1 MKKILLSTIVVGLLS
16 VNSMANNSEIAI
28 TGTVLPSAVVGFVD
42 VSGEA
47 LTDTDK
53 FIDATINL
61 GSHEVDAFN
70 SGALAASSQSI
81 FVKTNIATTGS
92 VSMSINSANP
102 DKTTLVNAVDSTA
115 TIPVVYKIG
124 TTNITPDGLTFVT
137 IANTANAG
145 STAITD
151 KFTITPSA
159 AADQLS
165 GTYGAVLT
173 VAIVAN

>member
-1 MKKILLSTIVVGLLS
+1 MKKLLSIVAVAALFSTGAIADNKITIGG
-16 VNSMANNSEIAI
+16 NI
-28 TGTVLPSAVVGFVD
+28 LPSAVVGFAD
-42 VSGEA
+42 VSGQT
-47 LTDTDK
+47 LTGTDR

-70 SGALAASSQSI
+70 SGALAASSQSTFI
-81 FVKTNIATTGS
+81 KTNIATTGS